1 MLNLL
6 FLLILSLMIDIL
18 WGEVPAPIHPVV
30 WMGKAI
36 DHLSARLTKWD
47 SKISGLVLTSIT
59 ISIFVIIFYF
69 LLVLAS
75 FSHIVFIIVSALL
88 LSTIFAIKG
97 LYRTASEVQNELEG
111 NVDKARELVSYLV
124 SRDTET
130 LSKNE
135 LASATVESITENIND
150 SVTAPIFYILLAGIL
165 VTFFYGVDVSQNF
178 LLNSLNGLNL
188 NGLNWF
194 FEVTNPF
201 TNSWY
206 SFTLLILPIL
216 IGVFYRVVN
225 TLDAMVGYNND
236 KYKTIG
242 YFPAKLDDIINFL
255 PSRITGLMVVMAS
268 AIGGLAWK
276 NSWRIMKR
284 DAKKTPSP
292 NSGYPMAAAAGALN
306 VQLEKPGIYV
316 LGKSVDHLDS
326 KNHLDNKMIGKA
338 IFLTK
343 ITIALFLL
351 LCFTIYLIFYLT
363 ITII

>member
-36 DHLSARLTKWD
+36 DHFSVRLTRWD

-150 SVTAPIFYILLAGIL
+150 SVTAPIFYILLAGML

-178 LLNSLNGLNL
+178 LLNSS

-206 SFTLLILPIL
+206 SFTLLTLPIL

-268 AIGGLAWK
+268 AIAGLAWK

-326 KNHLDNKMIGKA
+326 KMIGKA